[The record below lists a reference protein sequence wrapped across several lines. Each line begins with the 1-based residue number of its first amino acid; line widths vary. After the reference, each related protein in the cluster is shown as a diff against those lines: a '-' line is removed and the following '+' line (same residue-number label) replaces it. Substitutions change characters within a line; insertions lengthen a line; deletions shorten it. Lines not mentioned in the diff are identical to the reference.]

1 MKKILSL
8 LVVTIFVLTGCNQ
21 TSTSGELVEIDLGVM
36 PSMSAAPFIYAQEEG
51 IYEQYGLDVNVQVF
65 NSTPDINAALTAGQ
79 VTAVNNDVPSAILMQ
94 QDGVDVA
101 ISMATND
108 VFTLVAAPGSE
119 YETIEDVEGGT
130 IGLME
135 QSVTEYIS
143 TLVADEYD
151 INFDVQ
157 HVPKLGDRFTALMN
171 GELDFALI
179 CEPFAGLAAEQGG
192 KTLWANFDGPFLT
205 NITWQRSFV
214 DENSEAYTAFHEA
227 TDQAVTEITE
237 KGFDSYKQYLIDY
250 QILTED
256 NIDVVTEQPFSPVDA
271 ADSEAFADM
280 VDWMMEVGLLD
291 QEVSYD
297 DLFVD
302 WR

>member
-1 MKKILSL
+1 MKKVLSL
-8 LVVTIFVLTGCNQ
+8 LVITIFALTGCNQ
-21 TSTSGELVEIDLGVM
+21 ASSDQELVTIDLGVM

-51 IYEQYGLDVNVQVF
+51 IYEEYGLDVNVQVF

-94 QDGVDVA
+94 QDGIDVA

-108 VFTLVAAPGSE
+108 IFTLVAAPGSG
-119 YETIEDVEGGT
+119 YETIEDVTGGT
-130 IGLME
+130 LGLME

-151 INFDVQ
+151 IDFDLQ
-157 HVPKLGDRFTALMN
+157 HVPKLGDRFTALMA

-227 TDQAVTEITE
+227 TDQAVTEIT
-237 KGFDSYKQYLIDY
+237 KQGFDSYKQYLIDY

-256 NIDVVTEQPFSPVDA
+256 NVDIVTEQPFSPVDA
-271 ADSEAFADM
+271 ADSEAFGDM

-291 QEVSYD
+291 QEVAYD